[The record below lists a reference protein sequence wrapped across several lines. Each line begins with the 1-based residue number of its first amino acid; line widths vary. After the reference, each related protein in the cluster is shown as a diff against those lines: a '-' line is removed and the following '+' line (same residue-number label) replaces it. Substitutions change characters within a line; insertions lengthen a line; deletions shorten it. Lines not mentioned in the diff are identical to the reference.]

1 MQDNLDM
8 LYLVGNGPSRKNIDP
23 NTLSEW
29 WGMNMIYRTHSPDMV
44 FVQDVSPQNECV
56 KEEYYKKGKVCFAE
70 WNELPIDMW
79 DMMKLGL
86 PGTIIETRL
95 PDDDAF
101 VYQGETSYEFGE
113 ETRSYMIGYN
123 RAYADNI
130 VIYKNE
136 LLKNMYCGIY
146 ALGYA
151 VHHGYKNICLV
162 GYDSLQFNES
172 ANVYGRED
180 HYTYADEYRHDSGV
194 LDIQQSQFVSLM
206 EHINKEYP
214 EIKVY
219 FKNPIEG
226 FDLIVYNELLSRFKV
241 EDKWILG
248 QGLESLI

>member
-8 LYLVGNGPSRKNIDP
+8 LYLVGNGPSRKNIDLK
-23 NTLSEW
+23 TFSEW
-29 WGMNMIYRTHSPDMV
+29 WGMNMIYRTHTPDMT
-44 FVQDVSPQNECV
+44 FIHDVSPQNEMI
-56 KEEYYKKGKVCFAE
+56 KEEYYKKGKVCVAE
-70 WNELPIDMW
+70 WEELPIEMW
-79 DMMKLGL
+79 DMMRLGL
-86 PGTIIETRL
+86 PGELVETRL

-101 VYQGETSYEFGE
+101 VMQGEDYHGDNM
-113 ETRSYMIGYN
+113 RCYMIGYN
-123 RAYADNI
+123 RAYGNNI

-136 LLKNMYCGIY
+136 LLKNLYCGMY

-172 ANVYGRED
+172 GNVYSRKD
-180 HYTYADEYRHDSGV
+180 HHTYADEHRGIGV
-194 LDIQQSQFVSLM
+194 LDMQQSQFVSLIG
-206 EHINKEYP
+206 HINKEYP

-248 QGLESLI
+248 QGLESKI

>member
-8 LYLVGNGPSRKNIDP
+8 LYLVGNGPSRNNIDP

-29 WGMNMIYRTHSPDMV
+29 WGMNYIYRTHSPDMC
-44 FVQDVSPQNECV
+44 FVHDVHPQSVMVE
-56 KEEYYKKGKVCFAE
+56 EEYYKKGKVCVAE

-86 PGTIIETRL
+86 PGDIHEVRKN
-95 PDDDAF
+95 DDDAF
-101 VYQGETSYEFGE
+101 VLQGENYLGDGE
-113 ETRSYMIGYN
+113 MSSYMIGYN
-123 RAYADNI
+123 RAYANNI

-136 LLKNMYCGIY
+136 LLKNLYCGMY

-151 VHHGYKNICLV
+151 VHHGYENICLL
-162 GYDSLQFNES
+162 GFDALQFDNGD
-172 ANVYGRED
+172 NVYNRTGLQGYSE
-180 HYTYADEYRHDSGV
+180 HNKYGV
-194 LDIQQSQFVSLM
+194 RIIQQSQFVSLM
-206 EHINKEYP
+206 EHINIEHP
-214 EIKVY
+214 EVKVF

-226 FDLIVYNELLSRFKV
+226 FDQIVYNELLSRFKV